1 VSSRISF
8 RSLLSPAPLS
18 ANPLSGANQEIRD
31 YSGKKPRQY
40 LVSQEAA
47 VSQDTFHSKYT
58 RLLEKRDAAT

>member
-1 VSSRISF
+1 VSSG
-8 RSLLSPAPLS
+8 SPLGLFFLRLLS